1 MTIKEYKAIGRAI
14 GENVTYEGDRIDL
27 CNQLYKSISV
37 LQGRKTLT
45 VNGNRRL
52 TWEDLLEAANLPL
65 IYDAPSLRG
74 F

>member
-1 MTIKEYKAIGRAI
+1 MTIKEYKAIGAAI
-14 GENVTYEGDRIDL
+14 GENVTYEGDRIAL
-27 CNQLYKSISV
+27 CDQLFRSV
-37 LQGRKTLT
+37 SALQGRKTLN

-65 IYDAPSLRG
+65 IYDQPSLRG